1 MQEPSLKMK
10 IGIDARIYSDAFTG
24 IGRYTFELVKRLI
37 ENHPEHEWVLFMNP
51 REYEKF
57 SFPKNVKKIQ
67 TQARH
72 YSLAEQISFL
82 HALNKEKCDLVHFPH
97 FNLPLLYRRP
107 YIVTIHDTTISYF
120 PGKKKNKWWHKAAY
134 NLIIRHAIFG
144 SKAIISVSENTK
156 KDIIKL
162 YRANPHKI
170 TTIHNGLGK
179 DFKPATQKQQDAL
192 RKKYDL
198 SRKFILYTGVWR
210 EHKNLVRLIRTF
222 GILFRKNILP
232 DLQLVIAGKED
243 PFYPEVKE
251 TIQSLQ
257 LQNQVKL
264 VGFVPTKDLSPLY
277 SAASAYV
284 FPSLYEGFGFPPL
297 EAMSTKTPV
306 AASKTSS
313 IPEVC
318 SDAALYFDPYEV
330 SDMSQ
335 KIEKILTDEKLQKE
349 LIKKGLEQIK
359 KYDWEKCYQE
369 TWEVYQKTQP

>member
-1 MQEPSLKMK
+1 MK
-10 IGIDARIYSDAFTG
+10 IGIDARIYSDSFTG

-37 ENHPEHEWVLFMNP
+37 KNHPEHEWVLFMNP
-51 REYEKF
+51 PEYEKY
-57 SFPKNVKKIQ
+57 SFPKNVKKVQ
-67 TQARH
+67 TNARH
-72 YSLAEQISFL
+72 YSVAEQTSFL
-82 HALNKEKCDLVHFPH
+82 RALNKEKCDLVHFPH

-107 YIVTIHDTTISYF
+107 YVVTIHDTTISYF
-120 PGKKKNKWWHKAAY
+120 PGKKKNKWWHKTAY

-162 YRANPHKI
+162 YRSNPHKI

-179 DFKPATQKQQDAL
+179 DFKPASKKNQDEI
-192 RKKYDL
+192 RKKYNL
-198 SRKFILYTGVWR
+198 PENFLLYTGVWR
-210 EHKNLVRLIRTF
+210 EHKNLVRMITAF
-222 GILFRKNILP
+222 SILVRKKIVPNLE
-232 DLQLVIAGKED
+232 LVIAGKED

-251 TIQSLQ
+251 TIQSLG
-257 LQNQVKL
+257 LEKSVKL
-264 VGFVPTKDLSPLY
+264 VGFVPTADLSPLY
-277 SAASAYV
+277 SAANAYV

-318 SDAALYFDPYEV
+318 GNAALYFDPYQV

-335 KIEKILTDEKLQKE
+335 KIEQLLTDKKLQQK
-349 LIKKGLEQIK
+349 LIHHGLKQIQN
-359 KYDWEKCYQE
+359 YDWEKCYKA
-369 TWEVYQKTQP
+369 TWEVYLKTQEARGRNLK